1 MVESD
6 LAKQDQKLVED
17 TEVLLRGDLRQII
30 KNKKSIDEVQVLVDQ
45 INVNLDRAEKL
56 LS

>member
-17 TEVLLRGDLRQII
+17 TEVLLRGDLRQTI